1 MQLGAH
7 IPVMPNQVLDGLAV
21 RPGRRYCDATVGLGG
36 HTEQILQRSAP
47 DGEVVAIDRDPAAL
61 ERSKR
66 RLAPFAGRVR
76 FCQGNFA
83 DVVSILKGQGL
94 VPVDGLLLDLGVS
107 SLQLDAAERG
117 FSFSADG
124 PLDMRMDPTQGQ
136 SASELI
142 AQLSEAELARVIR
155 DYGEQPASRA
165 IARAIKRAHTS
176 GELQGTS
183 DLARV
188 VASAVTART
197 RHSRRGRQQ
206 RSKIHP
212 ATRTFMALRMAVND
226 ELGSLHR
233 LLDTFT
239 EAIRP
244 GGRVAVIT
252 FHSLEDR
259 AVKRRF
265 VRLADPCTCPPSLPV
280 CCCNEQPRL
289 SLVTRR
295 PLRPDEAEVAANPR
309 ARSGKLRVAER
320 I

>member
-1 MQLGAH
+1 VQLDAH

-21 RPGRRYCDATVGLGG
+21 RPGLRYCDATLGLGG

-66 RLAPFAGRVR
+66 RLAPFGGRVR

-83 DVVSILKGQGL
+83 DVVSILEDLGL

-107 SLQLDAAERG
+107 SLQLDQAERG

-188 VASAVTART
+188 VASVVRSRA
-197 RHSRRGRQQ
+197 RRGRRGR

-265 VRLADPCTCPPSLPV
+265 VNLADPCTCPPSLPV
-280 CCCNEQPRL
+280 CCCNKQPQL

-295 PLRPDEAEVAANPR
+295 PLRPEEAEVEANPR
-309 ARSGKLRVAER
+309 ARSSKLRVAER

>member
-1 MQLGAH
+1 VQLTAQH
-7 IPVMPNQVLDGLAV
+7 IPVMPAQVLDGLAV

-36 HTEQILQRSAP
+36 HTEQILELSAP
-47 DGEVVAIDRDPAAL
+47 DGEVVAIDRDAAAL
-61 ERSKR
+61 EHSRQ
-66 RLAPFAGRVR
+66 RLAPYAGRVR

-83 DVVSILKGQGL
+83 DVVSILKGLGL

-107 SLQLDAAERG
+107 SLQLDAAQRG

-124 PLDMRMDPTQGQ
+124 PLDMRMDPAQGQ

-142 AQLSEAELARVIR
+142 AGLSEGELARVIR

-165 IARAIKRAHTS
+165 IARAIKRAQGS

-188 VASAVTART
+188 VSATVGGRVK
-197 RHSRRGRQQ
+197 RGR

-244 GGRVAVIT
+244 GGRIAVIT

-259 AVKRRF
+259 AVKQRF
-265 VRLADPCTCPPSLPV
+265 VRMANPCTCPPTLPV
-280 CCCNEQPRL
+280 CCCGKQPRL
-289 SLVTRR
+289 ALVTRR
-295 PLRPDEAEVAANPR
+295 PLRPDEAEVEANPR
-309 ARSGKLRVAER
+309 ARSGKLRVAQR